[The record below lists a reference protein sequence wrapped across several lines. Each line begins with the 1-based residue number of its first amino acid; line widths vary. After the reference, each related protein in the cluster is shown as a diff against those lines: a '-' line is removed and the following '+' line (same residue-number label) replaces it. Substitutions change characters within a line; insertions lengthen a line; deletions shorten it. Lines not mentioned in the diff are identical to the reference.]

1 LTRAREVANVLST
14 ATALATDTETA
25 ALIATEVTNRNAAI
39 AATPVRGNT
48 ASRPASPATGDIYSN
63 TQTGFLEVYTGATY
77 GWEQIGGIA
86 STVTEVTAT
95 NAPSGRAY
103 NNGSASIAFT
113 PGTVLG
119 RTYTAISSPGSYTAT
134 GSSSPIV
141 VTGLQSSTQY
151 TYTVT
156 STNNYGTSSASSASS
171 SVTATT
177 VPQAPTIGTA
187 TAGDASATVAY
198 TAGATGGSAVTTYT
212 ATSSPGGFTGTGS
225 SPITVSGLTNGT
237 SYTFTVTATNANGT
251 SLASSA
257 SSSVTP
263 IAAGFGTTWFSSSP
277 ATGQNRMK
285 AAGWTGSVFIGVYE
299 STTAAA
305 YSADGIT
312 WTNTT
317 TPSSGYWYPGSA
329 SVGGNF
335 SAIVYEI
342 SNTTNYSSN
351 GTTWTVGTMP
361 TQRSWY
367 NSASNLT
374 GTIKAIARWAPNVAT
389 STNGAT
395 YTEASVLG
403 GTDDWRNIGWCG
415 GTKWVVV
422 GQTTK
427 IMVSTNDASTFTQRT
442 LPGSLYGDISSG
454 DGNIIIVS
462 TGNQTY
468 YTSTDNGA
476 NWTSRSFPTA
486 AYPGDILWNG
496 KTFVAQGNAFAW
508 TSTDGI
514 TWTQRTATN
523 INFYSS
529 AVGGAGNNTFIGLDY
544 SASNPRPRYSTY

>member
-1 LTRAREVANVLST
+1 MYA
-14 ATALATDTETA
+14 
-25 ALIATEVTNRNAAI
+25 
-39 AATPVRGNT
+39 
-48 ASRPASPATGDIYSN
+48 N
-63 TQTGFLEVYTGATY
+63 TQTGFAEIYTGATY
-77 GWEQIGGIA
+77 GWEQIGGIS

-95 NAPSGRAY
+95 NTPTSRAY
-103 NNGSASIAFT
+103 NNGAASVAFT

-134 GSSSPIV
+134 ASGSPIV

-187 TAGDASATVAY
+187 TAGDASATVTY
-198 TAGATGGSAVTTYT
+198 TAGATGGSSVTTYT

-225 SPITVSGLTNGT
+225 SPITVLGLANGT
-237 SYTFTVTATNANGT
+237 AYTFTVTATNANGT

-257 SSSVTP
+257 TSSVTP
-263 IAAGFGTTWFSSSP
+263 TAAGLGTTWFASSP
-277 ATGQNRMK
+277 ATGQNKMK

-374 GTIKAIARWAPNVAT
+374 GTIKAIARFDPNVAT

-415 GTKWVVV
+415 GTKWAVVA
-422 GQTTK
+422 QSTK
-427 IMVSTNDASTFTQRT
+427 VMVSTNDGSTFTQRT
-442 LPGSLYGDISSG
+442 VPNSQYGNVTAG
-454 DGNIIIVS
+454 DGSIMILD
-462 TGNQTY
+462 TGTNGTY

-476 NWTSRSFPTA
+476 NWTTRS
-486 AYPGDILWNG
+486 YPRNDRYASDISWNG
-496 KTFVAQGNAFAW
+496 KTFVAQGNDFAW
-508 TSTDGI
+508 TSADGI
-514 TWTQRTATN
+514 TWTQRTAAN
-523 INFYSS
+523 INFYSA

-544 SASNPRPRYSTY
+544 SASNPRSRYSTY

>member
-1 LTRAREVANVLST
+1 MSRIRDIANLFSGSTDAATDAEVASAISAHNV
-14 ATALATDTETA
+14 AGNGH
-25 ALIATEVTNRNAAI
+25 VG
-39 AATPVRGNT
+39 RGNT
-48 ASRPASPATGDIYSN
+48 ASRPASPAAGDMYAN
-63 TQTGFLEVYTGATY
+63 TQTGFIEVYTGATY
-77 GWEQIGGIA
+77 GWEQVGGISSA
-86 STVTEVTAT
+86 VTGVTAT
-95 NAPSGRAY
+95 NTPTSRAY
-103 NNGSASIAFT
+103 NNGAASVAFT

-134 GSSSPIV
+134 ASESPIV

-187 TAGDASATVAY
+187 TAGDASATVTY

-257 SSSVTP
+257 TSSVTP
-263 IAAGFGTTWFSSSP
+263 IAAGLGTTWFSSSP

-374 GTIKAIARWAPNVAT
+374 GTIKAIPRWDPHVAT

-427 IMVSTNDASTFTQRT
+427 IMVSTNDAASFTQRI
-442 LPGSLYGDISSG
+442 LPGGSLYGDISSG
-454 DGNIIIVS
+454 DGNIILVS